1 MSKIIAKTFSEI
13 NFKRFKKLI
22 KNNGYVVIRGLF
34 KEKEIREHL
43 KILRKNFKAK
53 KDNPSNSGSHR
64 EIMKNYQKICV
75 GSSSKIKLIEKD
87 KIYRFHRIIYNPI
100 WSPDIYYLRTIF
112 KRFCGLRNQF
122 LNYSYDY
129 ATRKVE
135 GKIWSATRI
144 LQYPK
149 GGGHMSCHKDF
160 VVNKVNKKN
169 KIKFYQFILNM
180 SQLGKDFKK
189 GGAYIKKNNQ
199 IIYLEKFLKSG
210 DILVYNGTSNHGVY
224 EIDPDHKIEMSKLN
238 GRVILMNSF
247 YQTKINKN

>member
-1 MSKIIAKTFSEI
+1 MIIAKKFSDI
-13 NFKRFKKLI
+13 NLKNFNKLI
-22 KNNGYVVIRGLF
+22 KNNGYIIIRGLF

-53 KDNPSNSGSHR
+53 RDNSSSSGSHR

-75 GSSSKIKLIEKD
+75 GSSSKIQFKEKD
-87 KIYRFHRIIYNPI
+87 KIYRLHRIIYNPI
-100 WSPDIYYLRTIF
+100 WSQDIYNLRSIF
-112 KRFCGLRNQF
+112 KKFCGLRNQF
-122 LNYSYDY
+122 LNYRYDY
-129 ATRKVE
+129 ATKKVE
-135 GKIWSATRI
+135 KKIWSATRI

-160 VVNKVNKKN
+160 VVKKVNKKN

-189 GGAYIKKNNQ
+189 GGAYIKKNNR

-210 DILVYNGTSNHGVY
+210 DILVYDGSSNHGVY
-224 EIDPDHKIEMSKLN
+224 EVDPDSKLEMSKLN

-247 YQTKINKN
+247 YQTKI

>member
-13 NFKRFKKLI
+13 NFKRFKNLI
-22 KNNGYVVIRGLF
+22 KNNGYVVIRGFF
-34 KEKEIREHL
+34 KEKEIREQL

-75 GSSSKIKLIEKD
+75 GSSAKIKLREKD

-122 LNYSYDY
+122 LNYSYGY
-129 ATRKVE
+129 ATKKVE
-135 GKIWSATRI
+135 GKFGQ
-144 LQYPK
+144 LQEYFNTLK
-149 GGGHMSCHKDF
+149 VVDICQCHKDF

-210 DILVYNGTSNHGVY
+210 DILDNNGTSNHGVY
-224 EIDPDHKIEMSKLN
+224 EVDPDHKIEMSKLN

-247 YQTKINKN
+247 YQTKIKKN

>member
-1 MSKIIAKTFSEI
+1 MLKHFQKLI
-13 NFKRFKKLI
+13 FKRFKKLI

-75 GSSSKIKLIEKD
+75 GSSSKIKLREKD

-135 GKIWSATRI
+135 GKFGQLLEYFNTLKAVDICHAIKI
-144 LQYPK
+144 LLL
-149 GGGHMSCHKDF
+149 
-160 VVNKVNKKN
+160 
-169 KIKFYQFILNM
+169 IK
-180 SQLGKDFKK
+180 S
-189 GGAYIKKNNQ
+189 IKK
-199 IIYLEKFLKSG
+199 
-210 DILVYNGTSNHGVY
+210 
-224 EIDPDHKIEMSKLN
+224 
-238 GRVILMNSF
+238 
-247 YQTKINKN
+247 